1 MLEIRL
7 IPGREKSVLRGHP
20 WIFSGSIAS
29 DQSEIGVEKPGQT
42 VRVVDAK
49 STFLAWGAISP
60 QSKIRIRLWSHY
72 EDEVIG
78 EDYFE
83 KRLRAAVN
91 LRREL
96 NLSNEV
102 NAFRLVHGESDGLP
116 GLIVDQYDQ
125 TLVSQFLTC
134 GVDYWRE
141 TIVRQLTN
149 ITECG
154 RIYERSDVDIRRLEG
169 LEPVKGPLMGGEMRD
184 PVAIHEGDLNYYV
197 DIVQGQKTGFFLDQ
211 RDNRAMVRELAAGKE
226 VLDCFAYTG
235 GFSIAALKGGAKH
248 STAIEASGAAIKLG
262 KENLSLNQIQGELVE
277 WLETDVFKQLRK
289 FRDSRRTFDMVILD
303 PPKFAPTA
311 AHAQKAA
318 RGYKDINLLA
328 LKLLNPGGLLVTFS
342 CSGGVGP
349 ELFQKIVAGA
359 AQDAGVNA
367 KIIRRLGPGVDH
379 PVALNFP
386 EGAYLKGLVIQI

>member
-1 MLEIRL
+1 M
-7 IPGREKSVLRGHP
+7 
-20 WIFSGSIAS
+20 
-29 DQSEIGVEKPGQT
+29 
-42 VRVVDAK
+42 
-49 STFLAWGAISP
+49 
-60 QSKIRIRLWSHY
+60 
-72 EDEVIG
+72 
-78 EDYFE
+78 
-83 KRLRAAVN
+83 
-91 LRREL
+91 
-96 NLSNEV
+96 
-102 NAFRLVHGESDGLP
+102 HGESDGLP
-116 GLIVDQYDQ
+116 GLIVDQYDH
-125 TLVSQFLTC
+125 TLVAQFLTC
-134 GVDYWRE
+134 GVEYWRE
-141 TIVRQLTN
+141 TIVKQLTN

-154 RIYERSDVDIRRLEG
+154 QIYERSDVDIRRLEG
-169 LEPVKGPLMGGEMRD
+169 LDPVKGPLMGGEMSD
-184 PVAIHEGDLNYYV
+184 PVTIHEGDLQYFV

-211 RDNRAMVRELAAGKE
+211 RDNRAMVRELAAGKV

-235 GFSIAALKGGAKH
+235 GFSISALKGGAKH
-248 STAIEASGAAIKLG
+248 STALEASEAAIKLG
-262 KENLSLNQIQGELVE
+262 KENLSLNQIPGEQAE
-277 WLETDVFKQLRK
+277 WLEADVFKQLRK
-289 FRDSRRTFDMVILD
+289 FRDSRQTFDMVILD

-359 AQDAGVNA
+359 AQDADVNA

>member
-7 IPGREKSVLRGHP
+7 KPGRSKSVLRGHP

-29 DQSEIGVEKPGQT
+29 DQSEIGIEKPGQT

-49 STFLAWGAISP
+49 TTFLAWGAISP
-60 QSKIRIRLWSHY
+60 KSKIRIRLWSQR
-72 EDEVIG
+72 EDEIIG

-83 KRLRAAVN
+83 KRLSAAVN
-91 LRREL
+91 LRSEF
-96 NLSNEV
+96 NLSDKV

-125 TLVSQFLTC
+125 TLVAQFLTC
-134 GVDYWRE
+134 GVEYWRE
-141 TIVRQLTN
+141 TIIEQLGS
-149 ITECG
+149 ITGCSQ
-154 RIYERSDVDIRRLEG
+154 IYERSDVDIRRLEG
-169 LEPVKGPLMGGEMRD
+169 LAPEKGPLMGGEMSG
-184 PVAIHEGDLNYYV
+184 PVAIHEGELKFFV

-211 RDNRAMVRELAAGKE
+211 RDNRAMLRELAAGKL

-248 STAIEASGAAIKLG
+248 STALEASEAAIKLG
-262 KENLSLNQIQGELVE
+262 KENLSLNQIPGERAE
-277 WLETDVFKQLRK
+277 WLETNVFEQLRK
-289 FRDSRRTFDMVILD
+289 FRDGRQTFDMVILD

-328 LKLLNPGGLLVTFS
+328 LKLLKPGGLLVTFS
-342 CSGGVGP
+342 CSGGVSP

>member
-7 IPGREKSVLRGHP
+7 KPGREKSVLRGHP

-29 DQSEIGVEKPGQT
+29 DQNEIGVEKPGQT
-42 VRVVDAK
+42 VGVVDAK

-60 QSKIRIRLWSHY
+60 LSKIRIRLWSHN
-72 EDEVIG
+72 ENEVIG
-78 EDYFE
+78 EDYFK

-96 NLSNEV
+96 NLPNRV

-125 TLVSQFLTC
+125 VLVAQFLTC

-141 TIVRQLTN
+141 TIVKQLTN

-169 LEPVKGPLMGGEMRD
+169 LEPVKGPLIGGEMSD
-184 PVAIHEGDLNYYV
+184 PVAIHEGDLKYYV
-197 DIVQGQKTGFFLDQ
+197 DIVQGQKTSFFLDQ

-226 VLDCFAYTG
+226 ILDCFAYTG

-262 KENLSLNQIQGELVE
+262 KEILSLDQMPGERVE
-277 WLETDVFKQLRK
+277 WLEVDVFKQLRK
-289 FRDSRRTFDMVILD
+289 FRDSRRSFDMVILD

-342 CSGGVGP
+342 CSGGVSP

-386 EGAYLKGLVIQI
+386 EGAYLKGLIIQI

>member
-7 IPGREKSVLRGHP
+7 KPGRAKSVLRGHP

-49 STFLAWGAISP
+49 TTFLAWGAISP
-60 QSKIRIRLWSHY
+60 QSKIRIRLWSQR

-83 KRLRAAVN
+83 KRLRDAVN
-91 LRREL
+91 HRSEL
-96 NLSNEV
+96 NLSNKV

-125 TLVSQFLTC
+125 TLVAQFLTC
-134 GVDYWRE
+134 GVEYWRE
-141 TIVRQLTN
+141 TIIEHLRS
-149 ITECG
+149 ITGCS

-169 LEPVKGPLMGGEMRD
+169 LEPEKGPLMGEEMSD
-184 PVAIHEGDLNYYV
+184 PVEIHEGDLRYFV
-197 DIVQGQKTGFFLDQ
+197 DIAQGQKTGFFLDQ
-211 RDNRAMVRELAAGKE
+211 RDNRAVTRELAADKL

-235 GFSIAALKGGAKH
+235 GFSIAALKGRAKL
-248 STAIEASGAAIKLG
+248 STALEASEAAIKLG
-262 KENLSLNQIQGELVE
+262 KENLSLNQIPGERAE
-277 WLETDVFKQLRK
+277 WLEVDVFKQLRK
-289 FRDSRRTFDMVILD
+289 FRDGRRTFDMVILD

-359 AQDAGVNA
+359 AQDADVNA